1 MGGQIM
7 ASNFEIAVDKNS
19 DVYTLKLVGDFDA
32 TSAYELIYA
41 IKKLPPE
48 AARISIQ
55 TNELKNIYSFG
66 LDVFRRFMQSLNGQC
81 GRIVF
86 NGPNGSRFSLGR

>member
-1 MGGQIM
+1 M

-41 IKKLPPE
+41 
-48 AARISIQ
+48 
-55 TNELKNIYSFG
+55 
-66 LDVFRRFMQSLNGQC
+66 
-81 GRIVF
+81 
-86 NGPNGSRFSLGR
+86 SRNCRQKPQGFPSKRMNWGTFTPLAWMFFADLCNP